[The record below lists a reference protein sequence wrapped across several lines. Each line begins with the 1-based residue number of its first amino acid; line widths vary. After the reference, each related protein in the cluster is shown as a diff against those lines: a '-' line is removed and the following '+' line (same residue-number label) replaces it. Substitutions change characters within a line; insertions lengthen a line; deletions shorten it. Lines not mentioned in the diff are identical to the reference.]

1 MAEQKEDFETD
12 LPNVELQDYETLQE
26 FAKAAKAKLDQN
38 AWDYLFG
45 AAYTET
51 TCRRNRQAL
60 DSMAFRPRVL
70 RDVECVDC
78 LLYTSPSPRD

>member
-38 AWDYLFG
+38 AWDTCSAQPTRKLR
-45 AAYTET
+45 ADET
-51 TCRRNRQAL
+51 ARRLTVWPSDHECCATW
-60 DSMAFRPRVL
+60 SMLTPVPN
-70 RDVECVDC
+70 
-78 LLYTSPSPRD
+78 S